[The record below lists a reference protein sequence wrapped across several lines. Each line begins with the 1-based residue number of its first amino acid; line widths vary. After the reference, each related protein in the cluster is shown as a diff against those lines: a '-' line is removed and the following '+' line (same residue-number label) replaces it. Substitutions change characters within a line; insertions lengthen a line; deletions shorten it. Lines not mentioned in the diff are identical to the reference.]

1 MENDM
6 NVPESESFRIY
17 GNLNDERFSMES
29 PADGEGIAKIKTD
42 YVRQTKKQ
50 ERRRRKIS

>member
-29 PADGEGIAKIKTD
+29 PADGEGIAKI
-42 YVRQTKKQ
+42 
-50 ERRRRKIS
+50 